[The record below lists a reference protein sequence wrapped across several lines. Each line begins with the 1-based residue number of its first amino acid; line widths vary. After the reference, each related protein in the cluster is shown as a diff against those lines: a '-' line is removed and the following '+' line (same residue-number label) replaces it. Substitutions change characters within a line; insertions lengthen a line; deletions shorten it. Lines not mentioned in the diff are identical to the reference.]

1 VGGGV
6 PAVTRAAVVVAALAL
21 AGLASAA
28 GPTPGGRPIVLRGC
42 DPLYYERVGMPQR
55 LIVSDLPME
64 DTAHTA
70 MHQMTQAIKLTLKER
85 AFRAGRFRVG
95 YVACDD
101 SGPAG
106 HWSAARCVHDA
117 RLAARHPHVVGVV
130 GTLDS
135 GCARVALPALARG
148 GLPLVSPLNTAD
160 DLTRGRAGVARLSA
174 TDSAQAAAAARYI
187 RSSGAS
193 RVAALSDGTPRGDV
207 FRAAFVRAAAR
218 IGLRLVRGRADAAYV
233 GGVLAGP
240 TRKTLVAARRRA
252 GNGPLALSSGYG
264 PAAQLADTA
273 GSAAEGAYLFVA
285 GVPVER
291 LGEPG
296 RHFVRRFEESIGRS
310 PHPYAIY
317 AAQAAE
323 LLLDA
328 VARSGGSRAQ
338 VSRAVLRT
346 REPRGL
352 IGPFAFDRN
361 GNARPAAVT
370 IFRVEGR
377 SAEIVRVVN
386 SGIP

>member
-1 VGGGV
+1 M
-6 PAVTRAAVVVAALAL
+6 TRAAVAVVVALVL

-28 GPTPGGRPIVLRGC
+28 GPTPGGRPVVLRGC

-85 AFRAGRFRVG
+85 GFRAGRFSVG

-101 SGPAG
+101 SGAAG
-106 HWSAARCVHDA
+106 HWSAAHCVRNA
-117 RLAARHPHVVGVV
+117 RLAARHPHVVGVI

-135 GCARVALPALARG
+135 GCARAALPALTRG
-148 GLPLVSPLNTAD
+148 GLLLVSPLNTAD
-160 DLTRGRAGVARLSA
+160 DLTRGRADVARLSA
-174 TDSAQAAAAARYI
+174 TDSAQAAAAARYLE
-187 RSSGAS
+187 GAGAR
-193 RVAALSDGTPRGDV
+193 RVAALSDGTPRGDD
-207 FRAAFVRAAAR
+207 FRAAFARAAGQT
-218 IGLRLVRGRADAAYV
+218 GLRLVSGPADAAYV

-240 TRKTLVAARRRA
+240 TRTTLETARRRA
-252 GNGPLALSSGYG
+252 RGGPLALSSGYG
-264 PAAQLADTA
+264 PAAQLVDTA
-273 GSAAEGAYLFVA
+273 GSAAEGALLFVA

-296 RHFVRRFEESIGRS
+296 RDFVRRFEESIGRS
-310 PHPYAIY
+310 PHPYAVY
-317 AAQAAE
+317 AAQAAQ

-328 VARSGGSRAQ
+328 VGRSGGSRGEVA
-338 VSRAVLRT
+338 RAVLRA
-346 REPRGL
+346 RDPRSL

-361 GNARPAAVT
+361 GDPRRAAVT
-370 IFRVEGR
+370 VFRVEGR

>member
-1 VGGGV
+1 MTRV
-6 PAVTRAAVVVAALAL
+6 AVFVAALAL

-28 GPTPGGRPIVLRGC
+28 GPTPGGRPVVLRGC

-64 DTAHTA
+64 DPAHTA

-85 AFRAGRFRVG
+85 RFHAGRFSVG

-101 SGPAG
+101 SGAAG
-106 HWSAARCVHDA
+106 HWSAARCVHNA
-117 RLAARHPHVVGVV
+117 ALAGRHSNVVGVI

-135 GCARVALPALARG
+135 GCARAALPALARG

-160 DLTRGRAGVARLSA
+160 DLTGGGADVARLSA

-187 RSSGAS
+187 KSSGAR
-193 RVAALSDGTPRGDV
+193 RVAALSDGTPRGDLS
-207 FRAAFVRAAAR
+207 RAAFARAAAR
-218 IGLRLVRGRADAAYV
+218 TGLRLVHGRADAAYV
-233 GGVLAGP
+233 GGVLSGR
-240 TRKTLVAARRRA
+240 TRKTLDAARRRA
-252 GNGPLALSSGYG
+252 GDGPLALSSGYG
-264 PAAQLADTA
+264 PVAQLADTA
-273 GSAAEGAYLFVA
+273 GSAVEGAYLFVA

-291 LGEPG
+291 LGEAG
-296 RHFVRRFEESIGRS
+296 RAFVRRFEESTGGS
-310 PHPYAIY
+310 PHPYAVY

-328 VARSGGSRAQ
+328 ITRSDGSRSQ
-338 VSRAVLRT
+338 VSGAVLRAH
-346 REPRGL
+346 EPRGL
-352 IGPFAFDRN
+352 IGSFAFDRN
-361 GNARPAAVT
+361 GDAKPAAVT
-370 IFRVEGR
+370 IFRIEGR

>member
-1 VGGGV
+1 M
-6 PAVTRAAVVVAALAL
+6 TRAGVAVVALVL

-28 GPTPGGRPIVLRGC
+28 GPTPGGRPVVLRGC

-85 AFRAGRFRVG
+85 GFHAGRFSVG

-101 SGPAG
+101 SGAAG

-117 RLAARHPHVVGVV
+117 RVAARHPHVVGVI

-135 GCARVALPALARG
+135 GCARAELPALARG

-160 DLTRGRAGVARLSA
+160 DLTGGRADVARLSA
-174 TDSAQAAAAARYI
+174 TDSAQAAAAAGYLERG
-187 RSSGAS
+187 GAQ

-207 FRAAFVRAAAR
+207 FREAFARASNR

-240 TRKTLVAARRRA
+240 TRATLEVARRRA
-252 GNGPLALSSGYG
+252 GDGPLALSSGYG

-273 GSAAEGAYLFVA
+273 GSAVEGAYLFVA

-291 LGEPG
+291 LGEAG
-296 RHFVRRFEESIGRS
+296 RAFVRRFEESIGRS
-310 PHPYAIY
+310 PHPYAVY

-328 VARSGGSRAQ
+328 ITRADGSRSQ
-338 VSRAVLRT
+338 VSGAVLRAH
-346 REPRGL
+346 EPRGL
-352 IGPFAFDRN
+352 IGSFAFDRN
-361 GNARPAAVT
+361 GDAKPAAVT
-370 IFRVEGR
+370 
-377 SAEIVRVVN
+377 
-386 SGIP
+386 

>member
-1 VGGGV
+1 M
-6 PAVTRAAVVVAALAL
+6 TRAAVVVAALAL
-21 AGLASAA
+21 AGLAGAA
-28 GPTPGGRPIVLRGC
+28 GPTPGGRPIVLGGC

-85 AFRAGRFRVG
+85 GFRAGRFSVG

-106 HWSAARCVHDA
+106 HWSAARCVRNA
-117 RLAARHPHVVGVV
+117 RLAARHPKVVGEI

-135 GCARVALPALARG
+135 GCARAALPALARR

-160 DLTRGRAGVARLSA
+160 DLTRGRRADVARLSA
-174 TDSAQAAAAARYI
+174 TDSAQAAAAARYLE
-187 RSSGAS
+187 GAGAR

-207 FRAAFVRAAAR
+207 FRAAFARAAGQ
-218 IGLRLVRGRADAAYV
+218 IGLRLVSGRADAAYV

-240 TRKTLVAARRRA
+240 TRTTLDTARKRA
-252 GNGPLALSSGYG
+252 GDGPLALSSGYG

-273 GSAAEGAYLFVA
+273 GSAAEGALLFVA

-291 LGEPG
+291 LGVPG
-296 RHFVRRFEESIGRS
+296 RDFVRRFEESIGRS
-310 PHPYAIY
+310 PHPYAVY
-317 AAQAAE
+317 AAQAAQ

-328 VARSGGSRAQ
+328 VERSGGSRAQ
-338 VSRAVLRT
+338 VARAVLHA
-346 REPRGL
+346 REARGL
-352 IGPFAFDRN
+352 IGAFAFDRN
-361 GNARPAAVT
+361 GDARPAAVT

-377 SAEIVRVVN
+377 STEIVRVVN

>member
-1 VGGGV
+1 
-6 PAVTRAAVVVAALAL
+6 L

-28 GPTPGGRPIVLRGC
+28 GPTPGGRPVVLRGC

-70 MHQMTQAIKLTLKER
+70 MHQMTQAIKLTLKTWG
-85 AFRAGRFRVG
+85 FRSGRFSVG

-101 SGPAG
+101 SGAAG
-106 HWSAARCVHDA
+106 RWSAARCVHNA
-117 RLAARHPHVVGVV
+117 RLVARHPRVVGVI

-135 GCARVALPALARG
+135 GCARAELPALARS

-160 DLTRGRAGVARLSA
+160 DLTGGRATVVRLSA
-174 TDSAQAAAAARYI
+174 TDSAQAAVAARYLEGTGE
-187 RSSGAS
+187 R
-193 RVAALSDGTPRGDV
+193 RVAALSDGTPRGDL
-207 FRAAFVRAAAR
+207 FRAAFARAAAR
-218 IGLRLVRGRADAAYV
+218 VGLRLVRGRADAAYV

-240 TRKTLVAARRRA
+240 TRKTLEAARRRA
-252 GNGPLALSSGYG
+252 GGGPLALSSGYG
-264 PAAQLADTA
+264 PVAQLADTA
-273 GSAAEGAYLFVA
+273 GTAAQGAYLFVA

-291 LGEPG
+291 LDGPG
-296 RHFVRRFEESIGRS
+296 RDFVRRFEESIGRS
-310 PHPYAIY
+310 PHPYAVY
-317 AAQAAE
+317 AAQGAQ

-328 VARSGGSRAQ
+328 VAHSDGTRAQ

-346 REPRGL
+346 REPQGL
-352 IGPFAFDRN
+352 IGSFAFDRK
-361 GNARPAAVT
+361 GDARPAAVT
-370 IFRVEGR
+370 IFRVDGR